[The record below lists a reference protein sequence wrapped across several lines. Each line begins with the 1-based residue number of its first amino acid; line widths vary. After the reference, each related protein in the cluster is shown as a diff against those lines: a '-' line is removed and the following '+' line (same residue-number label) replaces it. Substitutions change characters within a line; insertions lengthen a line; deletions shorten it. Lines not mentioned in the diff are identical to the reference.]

1 MENIELELA
10 LQIIDESVNQISN
23 TEKVNI
29 EEARGRIIGEDIYAP
44 INQPPFNRS
53 PLDGYAL
60 KSEDTLGASK
70 NNPVKLKVVDEVFA
84 GGNINTIL
92 KNKQAIRIMTGAEI
106 PEGADCVI
114 RQESTNYDM
123 DEVEIY
129 SELKRYENYCF
140 AGEDVR
146 KGSKLISKGEKLTY
160 IHIGLLAVMG
170 ITQVLVQRKPRIGI
184 ISTGDEVISVGQT
197 LGKGKIYDSNRV
209 TISMRLLD
217 FGCEIISS
225 KIMSDE
231 VHHVSEEIHNL
242 IDKVDVI
249 ITTGGVSVGKK
260 DIMHEVIK
268 TINANRLFWR
278 VKMKPGTPAIYS
290 IYKNKPI
297 ISLSGNPFAAI
308 ATFEIMGKEIIYK
321 LTGDMDLKQIRI
333 KSIME
338 DDFLKSSKGR
348 RIVRGIYKNNKVYLP
363 QGGHSP
369 GMMSSMI
376 GCNCL
381 IDIKPGTKQLLKG
394 DDVEI
399 ILISRG

>member
-10 LQIIDESVNQISN
+10 LQIIYESVNQISD

-70 NNPVKLKVVDEVFA
+70 NNPIKLKVIDEVFA

-114 RQESTNYDM
+114 RQECTNYDM

-140 AGEDVR
+140 AGEDVK

-170 ITQVLVQRKPRIGI
+170 ITQVLVQRKPKVGI
-184 ISTGDEVISVGQT
+184 ISTGDEVISIGQT

-225 KIMSDE
+225 KIISDE

-260 DIMHEVIK
+260 DIMHGVIK

-308 ATFEIMGKEIIYK
+308 ATFEIMGKELIYK
-321 LTGDMDLKQIRI
+321 LTGDIDLKQIRI
-333 KSIME
+333 KSIMD

-363 QGGHSP
+363 QGGHSS
-369 GMMSSMI
+369 GIMSSML

-394 DDVEI
+394 DEVDI
-399 ILISRG
+399 ILI

>member
-23 TEKVNI
+23 TEKINI

-70 NNPVKLKVVDEVFA
+70 SNPIKLKVVDEVFA

-92 KNKQAIRIMTGAEI
+92 KNKQVIRIMTGAEI

-123 DEVEIY
+123 NEVEIY

-140 AGEDVR
+140 AGEDVK

-170 ITQVLVQRKPRIGI
+170 ITQVLVQRKPRVGI
-184 ISTGDEVISVGQT
+184 ISTGDEIISGGQT

-217 FGCEIISS
+217 FGCEIVSS

-231 VHHVSEEIHNL
+231 VHYVSEEIHNL

-308 ATFEIMGKEIIYK
+308 ATFEIMGKELIYK
-321 LTGDMDLKQIRI
+321 LTGDIDLKQIRV

-338 DDFLKSSKGR
+338 DDFLKPSKGR
-348 RIVRGIYKNNKVYLP
+348 RIVRGIYRNNKVYLP

-381 IDIKPGTKQLLKG
+381 IDIKPGTKHLLKG
-394 DDVEI
+394 DEVDI
-399 ILISRG
+399 ILI

>member
-399 ILISRG
+399 ILI

>member
-29 EEARGRIIGEDIYAP
+29 EEARGRIIGQDIYAP

-70 NNPVKLKVVDEVFA
+70 DNPIKLKVVDEVFA

-123 DEVEIY
+123 NEVEIY

-140 AGEDVR
+140 AGEDVK

-170 ITQVLVQRKPRIGI
+170 ITQVLVQRKPRVGI
-184 ISTGDEVISVGQT
+184 ISTGDEVVSIGQT

-217 FGCEIISS
+217 FGCEIVSS

-260 DIMHEVIK
+260 DIMHGVIK

-278 VKMKPGTPAIYS
+278 VRMKPGTPAIYS

-308 ATFEIMGKEIIYK
+308 ATFEIMGKELIYK
-321 LTGDMDLKQIRI
+321 LTGDIDLKQIRV

-369 GMMSSMI
+369 GMMSSML

-381 IDIKPGTKQLLKG
+381 IDIKPGTKQVLKG
-394 DDVEI
+394 DEVDI
-399 ILISRG
+399 ILI